1 MALGLGTRPTE
12 SRRLRNKL
20 ELVLPV
26 LLATGRRLIASP
38 ALDRLY
44 PEYLELTHGMVRASV
59 PLMET
64 ALSRARALPDDPV
77 AERLADYLEHHIP
90 EERGHDEWLLEDL
103 EFLGIPRVRVLG
115 RVPSPTIAALVGA
128 QYYWMLHTHPVAL
141 LGYIA
146 LLEGYPPRPEDLDLM
161 QVTSGYPAEAFRT
174 LRLHA
179 DLDPHHGEE
188 LDELLDALPV
198 DESQRTLMGLSAIT
212 SVQLCAQALQ
222 EVLDRA

>member
-1 MALGLGTRPTE
+1 MAVGLGTRPTE

-44 PEYLELTHGMVRASV
+44 PEYLVMTHGMVRASV

-64 ALSRARALPDDPV
+64 ALSRARAVPDDPV
-77 AERLADYLEHHIP
+77 AVRLAEYLERHIP

-103 EFLGIPRVRVLG
+103 ELLGIPRARVLG
-115 RVPSPTIAALVGA
+115 RTASPTIAALVGA
-128 QYYWMLHTHPVAL
+128 QYYWMSHAHPVAL
-141 LGYIA
+141 LGYIM

-161 QVTSGYPAEAFRT
+161 QAVSGYPPEAFRT

-179 DLDPHHGEE
+179 DLDPLHGEE
-188 LDELLDALPV
+188 LDELLDGLPV

-212 SVQLCAQALQ
+212 SVRLCAEALQ